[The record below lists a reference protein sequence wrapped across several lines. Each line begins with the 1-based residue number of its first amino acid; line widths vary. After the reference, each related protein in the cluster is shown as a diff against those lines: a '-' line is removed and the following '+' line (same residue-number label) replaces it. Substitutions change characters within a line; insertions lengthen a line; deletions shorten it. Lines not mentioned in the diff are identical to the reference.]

1 MVPAMPAGFSS
12 SDEDELLLAEQKVQA
27 KLDELEGGHAIDLGA
42 LAAVSNIFRVASTAR
57 YHFERKVLVDH
68 DLSFTAFTV
77 LWVLWI
83 WGEQESRHL
92 AAESGIS
99 KGTLTG
105 VVRTLEKASL
115 VTRRTHPVDRRLALL
130 SITNDGERTME
141 KLFPMFNQ
149 EEAAITQGLEPEEK
163 RELATLL
170 RRVLTILEADS

>member
-1 MVPAMPAGFSS
+1 MPAGFSS
-12 SDEDELLLAEQKVQA
+12 SDADELLLAERQVQA
-27 KLDELEGGHAIDLGA
+27 KLGELEGGDAIDLDA

-105 VVRTLEKASL
+105 VIRTLEKGSL
-115 VTRRTHPVDRRLALL
+115 VERRTHPADGRLALL
-130 SITNDGERTME
+130 KITNDGERTME
-141 KLFPMFNQ
+141 KLFPVFNQ
-149 EEAAITQGLEPEEK
+149 TEAAITSGLQSEEK
-163 RELATLL
+163 RELANLL
-170 RRVLTILEADS
+170 RRVLTILEGDA